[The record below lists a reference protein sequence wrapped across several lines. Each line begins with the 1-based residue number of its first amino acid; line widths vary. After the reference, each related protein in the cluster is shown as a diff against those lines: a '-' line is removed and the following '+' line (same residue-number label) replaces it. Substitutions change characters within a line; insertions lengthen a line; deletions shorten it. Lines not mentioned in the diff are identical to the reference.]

1 MKSGNRSS
9 VSHRTGNKAM
19 IEKPIPMTG
28 MSNMGSLML
37 LIAGLLIIIIC
48 SYGISLSFYKK
59 REF

>member
-1 MKSGNRSS
+1 
-9 VSHRTGNKAM
+9 M